1 MGYSFTHKCFLQ
13 VCSGLKM
20 ILSCPDCST
29 RFAIDADKL
38 GPDGRRVKCGKCAHV
53 WFESAPEPADVEED
67 DPVLRVTPLDP
78 DEQSRIPVRNLPAL
92 HQAKKARGAKTGWI
106 VSVVLLVAVL
116 AVLWWGREPIARTF
130 PQMQAVYDAVNI
142 AAIPQPGEGLDIK
155 FAAKLDDDRTL
166 SIKGEIINTSSG
178 VREVPRLRVQVSDDQ
193 DLPIKFWEF
202 SVKVRNL
209 GPGEE
214 VPFTTNA
221 DSIIEDAAS
230 INISFTNPDNNR

>member
-1 MGYSFTHKCFLQ
+1 
-13 VCSGLKM
+13 M

-92 HQAKKARGAKTGWI
+92 HQAKKARSAKTGWI

-142 AAIPQPGEGLDIK
+142 AAIPADPCPQSQKLSAPAHVTPVHYSLLSPSWWPVPGRRP
-155 FAAKLDDDRTL
+155 AAPSPAHRGPWSRRPATD
-166 SIKGEIINTSSG
+166 
-178 VREVPRLRVQVSDDQ
+178 RLR
-193 DLPIKFWEF
+193 
-202 SVKVRNL
+202 R
-209 GPGEE
+209 G
-214 VPFTTNA
+214 
-221 DSIIEDAAS
+221 DSTWD
-230 INISFTNPDNNR
+230 